1 MTLNQLSIFLENR
14 AGTLTK
20 VLDIF
25 KEAGLHI
32 IASSIADTAQYGLVR
47 IICSEPQRAYLE
59 LERNGVAVA
68 MSDVFAIELDER
80 PGQIAEIVRGLSEA
94 EIGIV
99 YMYSFFIHGKG
110 LLFIR
115 TDKTEEARDVIQPG
129 PVQSIGKVPGI
140 PVGVHEGTHVV
151 RDVLLLLFHCAHVGR
166 ELHGQEAGGLG
177 GAGHEVQHGLVL
189 HAEGD
194 EDGVGVRLELG
205 KDHWTGGSH
214 HDHDRLVAHLFLRQD
229 HEVQVLLIESGDGLA
244 LVGTVREILLRI
256 AAGNGLLPGVFRL
269 VGPVLEADGHVT
281 VAAFLA
287 VVHVIAAT
295 RLGLLDDH
303 EGEIGLFGLFSPVV
317 VLLDKR
323 LVDRVVPVTGGAH
336 GQSEHAGHLREV
348 ALRNEDLFL
357 PVIPGLTGNL
367 G

>member
-115 TDKTEEARDVIQPG
+115 TDK
-129 PVQSIGKVPGI
+129 S
-140 PVGVHEGTHVV
+140 
-151 RDVLLLLFHCAHVGR
+151 
-166 ELHGQEAGGLG
+166 
-177 GAGHEVQHGLVL
+177 
-189 HAEGD
+189 
-194 EDGVGVRLELG
+194 
-205 KDHWTGGSH
+205 
-214 HDHDRLVAHLFLRQD
+214 
-229 HEVQVLLIESGDGLA
+229 
-244 LVGTVREILLRI
+244 
-256 AAGNGLLPGVFRL
+256 N
-269 VGPVLEADGHVT
+269 
-281 VAAFLA
+281 
-287 VVHVIAAT
+287 
-295 RLGLLDDH
+295 
-303 EGEIGLFGLFSPVV
+303 
-317 VLLDKR
+317 
-323 LVDRVVPVTGGAH
+323 
-336 GQSEHAGHLREV
+336 
-348 ALRNEDLFL
+348 
-357 PVIPGLTGNL
+357 
-367 G
+367 